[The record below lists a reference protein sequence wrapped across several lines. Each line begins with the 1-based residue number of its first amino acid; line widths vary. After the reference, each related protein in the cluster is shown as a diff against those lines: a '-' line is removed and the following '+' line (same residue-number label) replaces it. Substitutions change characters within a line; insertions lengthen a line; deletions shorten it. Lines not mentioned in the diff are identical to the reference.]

1 MTAVDPSLL
10 RTLVQAPT
18 DDLLALAAAIVAVP
32 SVSHAEGP
40 ISDAIEERLRTRAPN
55 LELTRIGDNI
65 LARTNL
71 GRERRVLI
79 GGHVDTVPVNDNA
92 AAIVEGDVLRGLGA
106 ADMKGSLAALLA
118 LAERVAAHEPRV
130 DVTFCWYA
138 GEEVVDEFNGLRHL
152 FEVAPELLACD
163 LAILAEPTDGW
174 VEAGCQG
181 TLHLRASFSG
191 ARAHTARP
199 WMGENAIHKAT
210 AVLDRIAAHESDT
223 VSVDGLDFR
232 ESVQVVSIEGG
243 VANNVVPDHC
253 TLVVNRRFAPKYSID
268 EARAQVEALLEGADS
283 IELVSVAPA
292 APPGLTNPLVAE
304 FVGTL
309 DLSVRSKLGWTD
321 VARFTSHGI
330 PALNFGAGDPTIAH
344 TQGEFVTRESVEGC
358 YSVLAEFLGVR

>member
-1 MTAVDPSLL
+1 VTTVDPVLL
-10 RTLVQAPT
+10 DALIHAPV
-18 DDLLALAAAIVAVP
+18 DDLLALGAALVAVP

-40 ISDAIEERLRTRAPN
+40 ITGAIEQRLRTRAPN

-65 LARTNL
+65 VARTSL
-71 GRERRVLI
+71 GRDRRVLV

-92 AAIVEGDVLRGLGA
+92 IAVVEGDVLRGLGS

-118 LAERVAAHEPRV
+118 LAERASAREPRV

-181 TLHLRASFSG
+181 TIHLRAGFSG

-210 AVLDRIAAHESDT
+210 RVLERIAAHESDT

-268 EARAQVEALLEGADS
+268 EARAQVEALLDGADS
-283 IELVSVAPA
+283 IELVSAAPA
-292 APPGLTNPLVAE
+292 AAPGLTNALVAE

-309 DLSVRSKLGWTD
+309 DLSVRPKLGWTD

-344 TQGEFVTRESVEGC
+344 TQGELVTRDSVEGC
-358 YSVLAEFLGVR
+358 FNVLAEFLGLR